1 MFHTPYCMQ
10 PQMKSTSCLEAY
22 SVNMVHTLVCIKQ
35 SCVET
40 HGVSTVPNRLL
51 GMDDSSFQALAAQC
65 PGLQH
70 LCIGFEGSDESI
82 YHPDDY
88 YCSVISDAALIEI
101 AHNCHQLK

>member
-1 MFHTPYCMQ
+1 MFHTPVCMK
-10 PQMKSTSCLEAY
+10 PRMKSTPCLEA
-22 SVNMVHTLVCIKQ
+22 
-35 SCVET
+35 
-40 HGVSTVPNRLL
+40 HGVSRLL
-51 GMDDSSFQALAAQC
+51 GIDDSSFQALAAQC

-82 YHPDDY
+82 YHLDDY

>member
-1 MFHTPYCMQ
+1 
-10 PQMKSTSCLEAY
+10 
-22 SVNMVHTLVCIKQ
+22 
-35 SCVET
+35 
-40 HGVSTVPNRLL
+40 
-51 GMDDSSFQALAAQC
+51 MDDSSFQALAAQC

-88 YCSVISDAALIEI
+88 YCSVISDTALIEI